1 MGWCLGHDFQ
11 VIPFSKMEKNAK
23 QLLEKAIE
31 LDPNLAPAHF
41 KLGVLYQN
49 EKDFDSAILHF
60 EKAVALDT
68 SFPAAECELAVE
80 LCRAQKNL
88 KMQESIF

>member
-1 MGWCLGHDFQ
+1 MGRCLGHDFQ

-49 EKDFDSAILHF
+49 EKRFRFCNL
-60 EKAVALDT
+60 AL
-68 SFPAAECELAVE
+68 
-80 LCRAQKNL
+80 
-88 KMQESIF
+88 